1 MSERKKDFGQD
12 TQFYEWLRNCPLEKW
27 RMFVV
32 KEETQDEEKQITISF
47 KVPKKSYIETI
58 DYGSLLQ

>member
-12 TQFYEWLRNCPLEKW
+12 TQFYEWLRSCPLEKW

-32 KEETQDEEKQITISF
+32 KEETQEEEKQITISF
-47 KVPKKSYIETI
+47 KVPKKSYI
-58 DYGSLLQ
+58 

>member
-1 MSERKKDFGQD
+1 MSERKKDFGED
-12 TQFYEWLRNCPLEKW
+12 TTFYEWLRNCPLEKW

-32 KEETQDEEKQITISF
+32 KEETQDEEKQITI